1 MGSVGWGGGVA
12 GLLRA
17 PGQVFLSTVCINN
30 PQILSATHSSGS
42 SPSTHPHPPLLAGYQ
57 GPTGHCHVQPSYKDS
72 RPPSCPMGRP
82 RARTGVRCEW
92 PFECSMG
99 LHKEAGT
106 GTCRITREL
115 KTLFRSPWHALIF
128 VVSEF
133 QFAPGFLL
141 RCSLMRSQVILFF
154 HSSSS
159 ILISLG
165 AEPQTPFHAPHCQTQ
180 E

>member
-1 MGSVGWGGGVA
+1 MVGSQKKISRPWA
-12 GLLRA
+12 A
-17 PGQVFLSTVCINN
+17 PQQVRRSNT
-30 PQILSATHSSGS
+30 P
-42 SPSTHPHPPLLAGYQ
+42 
-57 GPTGHCHVQPSYKDS
+57 GPTGHCHVQPGYKDS
-72 RPPSCPMGRP
+72 RPPSCPMRRP
-82 RARTGVRCEW
+82 RAGTGVRCEW
-92 PFECSMG
+92 PFECSKV

-115 KTLFRSPWHALIF
+115 KTSFRSPWHALIS

-133 QFAPGFLL
+133 QFAPGFSLC
-141 RCSLMRSQVILFF
+141 CSLMCSQVILSF

-165 AEPQTPFHAPHCQTQ
+165 TEPQTPFHAPHCQIQ